1 MNDKTR
7 RLTAEE
13 VKFKALECREIAEH
27 STLDSHRIMLEHM
40 AETWERIR
48 RMSAFGGKADI
59 VQGAFKYF
67 LMDVT
72 GPASAI
78 HHVRKLGHASGVGC
92 WPRNFRSP
100 FPQPQEEM

>member
-40 AETWERIR
+40 AETWERI
-48 RMSAFGGKADI
+48 AQDI
-59 VQGAFKYF
+59 DKHNQ
-67 LMDVT
+67 
-72 GPASAI
+72 
-78 HHVRKLGHASGVGC
+78 
-92 WPRNFRSP
+92 
-100 FPQPQEEM
+100 